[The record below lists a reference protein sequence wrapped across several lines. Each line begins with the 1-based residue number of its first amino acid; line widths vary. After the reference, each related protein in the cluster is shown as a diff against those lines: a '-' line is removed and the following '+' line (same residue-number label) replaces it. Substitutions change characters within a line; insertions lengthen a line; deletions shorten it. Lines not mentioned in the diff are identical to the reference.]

1 MLNEEEG
8 MTRACEVM
16 RRDVVSVSADAP
28 IDKGVRLMLDQRLG
42 AVPVVDTNGR
52 LVGLLTEDDLLARR
66 MPRRSPRW
74 WEVVLQDAE
83 TLAGEYRKA
92 FGMSVGEVMTPMRVS
107 VSPDASLEEVAA
119 VMRAHGVR
127 SVPVLAHDQL
137 VGVVSSAEVIEGLA
151 NRSETGGV
159 MASDVELEQ
168 EMRRRMQPEPWL
180 STRNILVRAEGGVV
194 SLHGLVDSEAERSA
208 LAAMAR
214 AIPGC
219 RGVDVHL
226 LRRRDVLRHYAA

>member
-1 MLNEEEG
+1 
-8 MTRACEVM
+8 M
-16 RRDVVSVSADAP
+16 RRGAVSVSADAP
-28 IDKGVRLMLDQRLG
+28 IDKGVRVMLDQRLG

-52 LVGLLTEDDLLARR
+52 LVGLLTEDDLIACR
-66 MPRRSPRW
+66 MPRRPRRW

-92 FGMSVGEVMTPMRVS
+92 FGTSVGEVMTPMRVS
-107 VSPDASLEEVAA
+107 VSPDTPLGEVAA
-119 VMRAHGVR
+119 VMRAHDVR
-127 SVPVLAHDQL
+127 AVPVLANDQ
-137 VGVVSSAEVIEGLA
+137 VIGVVSSAEVIEGLA
-151 NRSETGGV
+151 ARTEAGGV

-208 LAAMAR
+208 LATMAR